1 MTFLIKKKERNFEQN
16 FKNLKFSNKKLFA
29 NIFYFLL
36 KVQNYFF

>member
-29 NIFYFLL
+29 NFIC
-36 KVQNYFF
+36 